1 MIYKIGIVEDDEL
14 IRNMI
19 RINLEKSGFEV
30 VGFSEAEKM
39 YSYIRKGYV
48 DILILDIMLD
58 GITGTDLLKKLR
70 EKQINIPVLMVTAK
84 NDIQNKIN
92 TLNMGA
98 DDYLPK
104 PFNMEELIARV
115 KALVRRSQGKRF
127 IPSSQILILNGFK
140 ISFSS
145 RKCDSN
151 QGEIIL
157 SEKEIKLLS
166 FFVSN
171 IGQTIK
177 RADILEEVWGMDV
190 SPTPRTVDNF
200 ILKFRKLFEKDP
212 SNPQHF
218 ISVRNKGYRFEN

>member
-1 MIYKIGIVEDDEL
+1 MSHKIGIVEDDEL

-19 RINLEKSGFEV
+19 RINLEKNGFEV
-30 VGFSEAEKM
+30 VEFAEADKM
-39 YSYIRKGYV
+39 YNYIRKEYV
-48 DILILDIMLD
+48 DILILDIMLE
-58 GITGTDLLKKLR
+58 GLSGTDLLKKLR

-92 TLNMGA
+92 ALNIGA

-115 KALVRRSQGKRF
+115 KALIRRSQGKRS
-127 IPSSQILILNGFK
+127 IPSSQVIILNGYK
-140 ISFSS
+140 ISFLS
-145 RKCDSN
+145 RKCESN
-151 QGEIIL
+151 LGEIVL

-166 FFVSN
+166 FFISN

-200 ILKFRKLFEKDP
+200 ILKFRKMFENDP
-212 SNPQHF
+212 SNPKHF
-218 ISVRNKGYRFEN
+218 ISIRNKGYRFEN